1 MEQDQLASG
10 GGLCPVG
17 ISGARSEDF
26 GCEVCVSGGGEGLEV
41 DERPAMGSG
50 NYRGVR
56 RLAYRVIDGNWWEV
70 HLFEFQIVCSRE
82 VGGVGEKAVRLSS
95 SCGEPR

>member
-17 ISGARSEDF
+17 ISGARGKDF
-26 GCEVCVSGGGEGLEV
+26 GCEVRASSGGEGLEV
-41 DERPAMGSG
+41 DERPAMGSS
-50 NYRGVR
+50 NYSGVR
-56 RLAYRVIDGNWWEV
+56 RLACRVIGGNWWEV

-82 VGGVGEKAVRLSS
+82 VGGVGEKAVRMNG
-95 SCGEPR
+95 SCGEP